1 MRTAVGVDRLRGDA
15 HPTAAL
21 THRAFEHV
29 ADAEFTRDLLHIDSL
44 TFIGKARI
52 ARDDEEP
59 ADPAERGDDS
69 SIMPSTKYSCF
80 GSPLRLAEGSTAID
94 GLSGNARSKVERFA
108 QKKGGRSRPKSI

>member
-29 ADAEFTRDLLHIDSL
+29 ADAEFTRDLLHIDSP
-44 TFIGKARI
+44 TFAGKARI
-52 ARDDEEP
+52 ARDEP
-59 ADPAERGDDS
+59 ADPAERCDDS

-108 QKKGGRSRPKSI
+108 QKKGGRSRPKST